1 MSRKGN
7 RIEIPCA
14 LGTLVAEVAGD
25 PGVYDEIEIDLVRPD
40 GMLMQLCV
48 AGTGP
53 SSRPPYEGNDLH
65 VYVWDG
71 TDDCPTVSVYPSME
85 HEYWYPDDFGRG

>member
-1 MSRKGN
+1 MSKQEN

-14 LGTLVAEVAGD
+14 FGTLVAEVAGD

-53 SSRPPYEGNDLH
+53 GSDGWRNPEESDLH

-71 TDDCPTVSVYPSME
+71 SDECPTTQVYPDMGTE
-85 HEYWYPDDFGRG
+85 FWY

>member
-25 PGVYDEIEIDLVRPD
+25 PGTYDEIEIDLVRPD

-53 SSRPPYEGNDLH
+53 DHGDRNELH
-65 VYVWDG
+65 VYAWDG
-71 TDDCPTVSVYPSME
+71 TDDSPTASVYPSME
-85 HEYWYPDDFGRG
+85 HEYWYPDDYGRG